1 MEKNSGKFVDYRG
14 FTFDD
19 VLLVPGYSEV
29 VPSGVNVDEAD
40 AADRPQYPD
49 MQRGYGHGHGGPPR
63 DSARARGR
71 HRNTAQEPSA

>member
-29 VPSGVNVDEAD
+29 VPSGVNVTTKLTPQIDLNIPIRY
-40 AADRPQYPD
+40 AARLWTPS
-49 MQRGYGHGHGGPPR
+49 PR
-63 DSARARGR
+63 LASR
-71 HRNTAQEPSA
+71 